1 MDGDPRHGHCRR
13 ADRYPAALRKAHGF
27 RGLFIYRRRGG
38 CTLGVRLSGLVGAPR
53 VLDRPFAAAP
63 VYGDHRRAGID
74 HGPVRRCGLYP
85 HYTDHAEPDSNRA
98 RRAAVDRN
106 DHSPRI
112 HHLWIVDLLSS
123 HHGATRLCPAHFAG
137 QGEAQALAVS
147 LLKGRSARRKPEIAT
162 RSGGRWRK
170 EEDVDMACNKL
181 ILAAAVLSGVALAT
195 PAAAQNEQ
203 FIPILSYRTGAY
215 AVNGAPFA
223 NGMADYYNLTN
234 ER

>member
-27 RGLFIYRRRGG
+27 RGLFIYHRRGG
-38 CTLGVRLSGLVGAPR
+38 RTLGVRLSGLVGAAR
-53 VLDRPFAAAP
+53 VLDRPFAAAS

-85 HYTDHAEPDSNRA
+85 HSTDHAEPDSNRA

-123 HHGATRLCPAHFAG
+123 HQGATRLCPAHLAW
-137 QGEAQALAVS
+137 QGEAQTLAVS
-147 LLKGRSARRKPEIAT
+147 LLKERSARRKPEIAT
-162 RSGGRWRK
+162 RSGGRWQQEQGSPAKTRPGTAK
-170 EEDVDMACNKL
+170 TGLNEEDTNMVRNK
-181 ILAAAVLSGVALAT
+181 
-195 PAAAQNEQ
+195 
-203 FIPILSYRTGAY
+203 
-215 AVNGAPFA
+215 
-223 NGMADYYNLTN
+223 
-234 ER
+234 